1 LTVQTYRADLHIHTC
16 LSPCGDLDM
25 SPRNIVAAADR
36 MNLDLIAVCDHN
48 TAENLAATFRAAKRT
63 GGRPKVLAGMEICTV
78 EEVHV
83 LALFDTCEQALDMQ
97 KLVFGHLPA
106 GTNRPEIFGEQVIA
120 NEDDEVEGFVDRLL
134 ISATGLDINSVVKA
148 VHERGGLAV
157 ASHVDR
163 PAYGLYSQLGFLPP
177 DLELDALEISTRC
190 DVEAFIGRHP
200 ELRNKAILRG
210 SDAHFPQEIGLGWTE
225 FIMADLTIKEISLAL
240 RGLENRSIGRIS

>member
-1 LTVQTYRADLHIHTC
+1 MHIHTC

-25 SPRNIVAAADR
+25 SPRGIVAAAGQ

-48 TAENLAATFRAAKRT
+48 TAENTAAAFRAAERK
-63 GGRPKVLAGMEICTV
+63 GGRPRVLAGMEICTV

-97 KLVFGHLPA
+97 KLVYGHLPKR
-106 GTNRPEIFGEQVIA
+106 TNRPEIFGEQVIA

-134 ISATGLDINSVVKA
+134 IAATGLDITFVVSA

-177 DLELDALEISTRC
+177 GLALDGLEISARC
-190 DVEAFIGRHP
+190 DVEPFIRRHP
-200 ELRNKAILRG
+200 ELRNKALLRG
-210 SDAHFPQEIGLGWTE
+210 SDAHFINEIGQGWTE
-225 FIMADLTIKEISLAL
+225 FNLADLSVKEIVMAL
-240 RGLENRSIGRIS
+240 QGLEDRSIGRIS